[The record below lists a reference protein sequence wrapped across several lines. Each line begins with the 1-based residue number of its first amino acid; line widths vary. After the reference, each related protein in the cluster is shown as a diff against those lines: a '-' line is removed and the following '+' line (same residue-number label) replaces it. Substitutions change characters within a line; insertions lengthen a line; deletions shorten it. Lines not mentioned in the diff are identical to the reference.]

1 MSGEIVRVMSAGAAD
16 AVFGSAPAVP
26 DEVMLEVG
34 DLARIRRHTEAL
46 IAQGLDRFT
55 WEGLLAE
62 VDRTKRAIANYPK
75 TPTLPTLRLDDVAR
89 PKWSEL

>member
-1 MSGEIVRVMSAGAAD
+1 MSGDLVSSMSDGAAD
-16 AVFGSAPAVP
+16 AVFGSAATP
-26 DEVMLEVG
+26 DDVALDVG
-34 DLARIRRHTEAL
+34 DLARIRRHTESLTTARGFDDL
-46 IAQGLDRFT
+46 T

-75 TPTLPTLRLDDVAR
+75 TPTLPALRLDDVAC